1 MPVSGH
7 STEEQFVVTAEARRR
22 WSRREK
28 LAIVG
33 EIVGSTVSAVARRH
47 NIAPSLLFRWKRE
60 LGGTATTRP
69 ETPAFVRVGLPAPV
83 AEGGHGVGVSS
94 HLPDND
100 AIEIV
105 LDGGRRLIVG
115 KDADM
120 AVLERILDVLERRG
134 VRHGPESDGG

>member
-7 STEEQFVVTAEARRR
+7 STERQFVVTAEARWR

-33 EIVGSTVSAVARRH
+33 EIAGRTVSAVARRH

-60 LGGTATTRP
+60 FGGTAATQP
-69 ETPAFVRVGLPAPV
+69 ETPAFVRIGLPAPV
-83 AEGGHGVGVSS
+83 ADGRHGAGVSS
-94 HLPDND
+94 HRPGGG

-105 LDGGRRLIVG
+105 LNGGRRLIVG
-115 KDADM
+115 NGADM
-120 AVLERILDVLERRG
+120 AVLESILDVLERRP
-134 VRHGPESDGG
+134 VRHSAEGDGE